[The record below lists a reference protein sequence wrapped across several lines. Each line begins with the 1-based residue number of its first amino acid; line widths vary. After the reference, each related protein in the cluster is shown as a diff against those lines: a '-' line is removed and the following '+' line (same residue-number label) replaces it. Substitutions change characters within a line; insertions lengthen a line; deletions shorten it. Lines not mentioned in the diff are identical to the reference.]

1 MYNSQVWK
9 LFRESYMVIWQ
20 HRKFNS
26 FWYRLCRFHPTL
38 VCWRS
43 SLNRFPPF
51 QLVWS
56 LFGGI
61 QKLDKFW
68 FQGIL
73 EAFIFSVLLT
83 CRISRTTIVTSLIVS
98 YRRFTQTGCAV
109 YSLFLIQTCYSPV
122 VIVVKIRCTI
132 VRLMKEK
139 VRLTRLKF

>member
-26 FWYRLCRFHPTL
+26 FWYRYPTL

-109 YSLFLIQTCYSPV
+109 YSLFLIQTCYSLF
-122 VIVVKIRCTI
+122 VIEVKIHCTI